1 MKAYLRMYRWAMQMK
16 LHMAMYTF
24 VAIFLKAVTNLLQG
38 MKQMDIMELLS
49 MWGVC
54 LAFAMIESAIFPEG
68 RPCTKGRSA
77 LWLVVANLCFIG
89 GAMLFGWFR
98 GVPWWGSVALIAFLE
113 LGLAIMWFGDQ
124 FVLKMDSAQLTAAL
138 KQYQQRG
145 NAE

>member
-54 LAFAMIESAIFPEG
+54 LAFAMMTVASASNEATASGGSAIPN
-68 RPCTKGRSA
+68 S
-77 LWLVVANLCFIG
+77 
-89 GAMLFGWFR
+89 
-98 GVPWWGSVALIAFLE
+98 
-113 LGLAIMWFGDQ
+113 
-124 FVLKMDSAQLTAAL
+124 
-138 KQYQQRG
+138 
-145 NAE
+145 

>member
-68 RPCTKGRSA
+68 RPCTKGAPLYGWSSPTYASSA
-77 LWLVVANLCFIG
+77 APCCLDGFAGSPGGGLW
-89 GAMLFGWFR
+89 R
-98 GVPWWGSVALIAFLE
+98 
-113 LGLAIMWFGDQ
+113 
-124 FVLKMDSAQLTAAL
+124 
-138 KQYQQRG
+138 
-145 NAE
+145 

>member
-113 LGLAIMWFGDQ
+113 RWGWP
-124 FVLKMDSAQLTAAL
+124 
-138 KQYQQRG
+138 
-145 NAE
+145 